1 MPILSR
7 ALIPALQTKIV
18 VNEVEILLLISPEK
32 TQDIL
37 SKLSVE
43 TWI

>member
-1 MPILSR
+1 MPIPSW
-7 ALIPALQTKIV
+7 ALIPMLQTQMV
-18 VNEVEILLLISPEK
+18 VNEVEILLVISPEK